1 MLGVTGEIA
10 SEAEAELKQRQF
22 NYVRLPSDPAELRA
36 VLVERK
42 VALVN
47 AHYSLSLGE
56 VCASLKIPF
65 VQTVHN
71 MYMWL
76 DAAGK
81 EQWRRVDEVT
91 DAYICVSA
99 NVAMFADV
107 NLRLSAD
114 RMIVV
119 PNGCDSGSAKP
130 LLEPERDVALR
141 EELGFPADSPV
152 FVNVASIN
160 PVKGQGL
167 LIDAFAIAHA
177 KRPDIRLVILGKH
190 SDARYAAQLQERIA
204 HHGLQD
210 AVSMPGY
217 RSDVYR
223 FVDLARAVV
232 MPSFTEGW
240 SLAISEAL
248 QRNAPVIATD
258 VGGAREQLI
267 GEASTV
273 IRAYRDDWSTLD
285 GPQFYQAIANE
296 WDLQA
301 VRDELARTIV
311 EHAGRPMR
319 QPREGLQQ
327 SFQSMTPAEAYT
339 RHAEIFAAIL
349 TRTNADCVRYASFL
363 PQRQSRYF
371 KLTDARPEVV

>member
-1 MLGVTGEIA
+1 
-10 SEAEAELKQRQF
+10 
-22 NYVRLPSDPAELRA
+22 
-36 VLVERK
+36 
-42 VALVN
+42 
-47 AHYSLSLGE
+47 
-56 VCASLKIPF
+56 
-65 VQTVHN
+65 

-167 LIDAFAIAHA
+167 LIDAFAMAHA

-311 EHAGRPMR
+311 EHAGRPIR

-349 TRTNADCVRYASFL
+349 TRANADCVRYASFL